1 MVMANVKPTDISY
14 AMFVN
19 RLTQNAVKTTQ
30 IHSWWFKEIPRIDPT
45 LRNLDPAPA
54 YITVVNESSQ
64 RLFSSLTLQIRSLH
78 RLLAS
83 MQQWYTSSRL
93 QHLTLYQD
101 CESSFLQ

>member
-1 MVMANVKPTDISY
+1 MAMANVKPTDISY

-30 IHSWWFKEIPRIDPT
+30 IHSWWFKEIARIDPT

-78 RLLAS
+78 RFHALMVYLFK
-83 MQQWYTSSRL
+83 TSTLDSISRL
-93 QHLTLYQD
+93 
-101 CESSFLQ
+101 